1 MRIYGVGCLLCAL
14 TFTGFMT
21 NGIDTGQNTNVGF
34 WAIFLGYCVMVI
46 AGFASIIFAY
56 RRLSKPGISTSAR
69 NLILKRHALS
79 ILIFICTNA
88 NIMVTVAYTIFY
100 IPLPQNDPWWTI
112 VLKIMFFLEGLVS
125 PLVRLNE
132 PVFRILIVKTLKSD
146 L

>member
-1 MRIYGVGCLLCAL
+1 MKIYGVGCLVCAL

-34 WAIFLGYCVMVI
+34 WAIFLGYCVMVV

-100 IPLPQNDPWWTI
+100 IPLPKNNPWWTI
-112 VLKIMFFLEGLVS
+112 VLKIMFFMEGLVS

>member
-1 MRIYGVGCLLCAL
+1 MILQPFSQKDKYMRIYGVGCLLCAL

-21 NGIDTGQNTNVGF
+21 NGIDTGQNRNVGF
-34 WAIFLGYCVMVI
+34 WAIFIGYCVMVI

-100 IPLPQNDPWWTI
+100 IPLP
-112 VLKIMFFLEGLVS
+112 
-125 PLVRLNE
+125 
-132 PVFRILIVKTLKSD
+132 
-146 L
+146 